1 MDAGAKQLADILN
14 GSRVLEVPYYQRSYV
29 WKEEQWERFL
39 SDMEYITS
47 TGKDY
52 FLGSIILKQQP
63 TGISPFDLQ
72 TIIDGQQRFTT
83 LALFFRCLCLKTDD
97 LETFER
103 SFTVRDRKTKERYP
117 AIRHSINDRKDFEE
131 VMELK
136 EDKQLEMTIPSS
148 IIKAYNYFQE
158 NMDPEKLDID
168 ILLNHVIFIGISV
181 QKDEDEQV
189 IFDTI
194 NSLGVM
200 LTTGELLKNYFFTE
214 STRKEYED
222 IWMPVFEK
230 DRETANYWDSLVTSG
245 RLKRANID
253 FFFSAYLYIKIQD
266 PDIKVSADHKVR
278 YRRSE
283 GLFNNYKDFISNY
296 KLNKAD
302 MLYDIMDY
310 AMLYQDNINPNIAE
324 GEIPG
329 KPGIER
335 MNFLIF
341 VLDYTTLV
349 PYTLY
354 LLKNVSDKAERNAMF
369 GYIESYVMRRQI
381 CKSDN
386 KNFSDLFAENLIN
399 NQVLTLEALKDYIEN
414 KDESQALAL
423 PRDKKLTGAFHT
435 SQLPN
440 KKSLA
445 ILYLM
450 ETALREGKPHATKL
464 DTFDK
469 YSLEHLMP
477 KQWEKNWPLG
487 PDGDANQRNS
497 MLLTLGNMSML
508 PAKLNTQ
515 ISNSGWADKKKGKGN
530 NRGLEYYAAG
540 IVTLEHVLDRPVWN
554 EEAISERADWLAAK
568 AIEIW
573 PSYLPE
579 DYDEENGK
587 ADANGAGSLSAVNPS
602 ADTHDYT
609 KFSLNGG
616 AFVPKSRFV
625 LDVVHAYMA
634 KHPDA
639 TYAQLKKV
647 FHDGLCSSGFKFKGF
662 LCAEEDYN
670 AWESKYKTKRY
681 MPDGPDRRLTSADGV
696 VFFVNTQWTLEG
708 TRGVAKLAKS
718 EGFKVSTETP
728 APQPS
733 LFE

>member
-29 WKEEQWERFL
+29 WKEEQWDRFL

-83 LALFFRCLCLKTDD
+83 LALFFKCLCLKTDD

-103 SFTVRDRKTKERYP
+103 SFTVRDRKTKERFS

-131 VMELK
+131 VMALK
-136 EDKQLEMTIPSS
+136 EDKPLEMVVPSN
-148 IIKAYNYFQE
+148 IIRAYNYFQE
-158 NMDPEKLDID
+158 NIDPDKLDID

-266 PDIKVSADHKVR
+266 PDIKVSADHKMR

-296 KLNKAD
+296 KLDKTD

-310 AMLYQDNINPNIAE
+310 AMLYQDNINPDIAE

-423 PRDKKLTGAFHT
+423 PRDRKLTGAFHT

-477 KQWEKNWPLG
+477 KQWEKNWPL
-487 PDGDANQRNS
+487 PPNGDANQRNS

-515 ISNSGWADKKKGKGN
+515 ISNAGWNDKKKGKGN

-540 IVTLEHVLDRPVWN
+540 IATLEHVLDRSVWD
-554 EEAISERADWLAAK
+554 ETAISERADWLACK
-568 AIEIW
+568 AIDIW

-579 DYDEENGK
+579 DYDEENG
-587 ADANGAGSLSAVNPS
+587 DVEGNGADSPATATPG

-609 KFSLNGG
+609 KFALNGG

-625 LDVVHAYMA
+625 LDVVRAYMA

-662 LCAEEDYN
+662 LCTEEDYN
-670 AWESKYKTKRY
+670 AWESKYKAKRY
-681 MPDGPDRRLTSADGV
+681 MPDGPDRRLTSSDGI
-696 VFFVNTQWTLEG
+696 VFYVNTQWTLEG
-708 TRGVAKLAKS
+708 TKGVAKLAKA
-718 EGFKVSTETP
+718 EGFKVATETP
-728 APQPS
+728 APQPE
-733 LFE
+733 LFD

>member
-1 MDAGAKQLADILN
+1 
-14 GSRVLEVPYYQRSYV
+14 
-29 WKEEQWERFL
+29 
-39 SDMEYITS
+39 
-47 TGKDY
+47 
-52 FLGSIILKQQP
+52 
-63 TGISPFDLQ
+63 
-72 TIIDGQQRFTT
+72 
-83 LALFFRCLCLKTDD
+83 
-97 LETFER
+97 
-103 SFTVRDRKTKERYP
+103 
-117 AIRHSINDRKDFEE
+117 
-131 VMELK
+131 
-136 EDKQLEMTIPSS
+136 
-148 IIKAYNYFQE
+148 
-158 NMDPEKLDID
+158 
-168 ILLNHVIFIGISV
+168 
-181 QKDEDEQV
+181 
-189 IFDTI
+189 
-194 NSLGVM
+194 
-200 LTTGELLKNYFFTE
+200 
-214 STRKEYED
+214 
-222 IWMPVFEK
+222 MPVFEK

-266 PDIKVSADHKVR
+266 PDIKVSADHKMR

-296 KLNKAD
+296 KLNKTD

-310 AMLYQDNINPNIAE
+310 AMLYQDNINPGIAE

-329 KPGIER
+329 TPGIER

-354 LLKNVSDKAERNAMF
+354 LLKNVSDKTERNAMF

-399 NQVLTLEALKDYIEN
+399 NQVLTLEELKDYIEN

-423 PRDKKLTGAFHT
+423 PRDRKLSSAFHT

-450 ETALREGKPHATKL
+450 ETALRAGKPHATKL

-477 KQWEKNWPLG
+477 KQWEKNWPLA
-487 PDGDANQRNS
+487 PDGDVNQRNS

-579 DYDEENGK
+579 DYDEENGENE
-587 ADANGAGSLSAVNPS
+587 ANGAGSSPAVNS
-602 ADTHDYT
+602 AADTHDYT

-625 LDVVHAYMA
+625 LDVVRAYMA

-639 TYAQLKKV
+639 TYSQLKKV

-662 LCAEEDYN
+662 LCTEEDYN

-681 MPDGPDRRLTSADGV
+681 MPDGPDRRLTSSDGV

-708 TRGVAKLAKS
+708 TKGVAKLAS
-718 EGFKVSTETP
+718 VRHLLHVVQDGGILDAGGLRGHVQVQGGPGSHQRLVPAQPLVLATP
-728 APQPS
+728 LDAESQQADAQTAEQHQRIHVPNQIPGARAVGQVFDQGLHGGKAEHTCEDAAQDAHGLAGAAAVGPLFLLCLCRRDKAALGGPLAACGLPVRGTVVGGRLAPALMGAAGGIGGGGLGTLAEFLPQGL
-733 LFE
+733 LFLLAHGGGRVRPVDMVFQVRLFLR

>member
-1 MDAGAKQLADILN
+1 MNADTKLLADIFN

-63 TGISPFDLQ
+63 TDLSPYDLQ
-72 TIIDGQQRFTT
+72 TIVDGQQRFTT
-83 LALFFRCLCLKTDD
+83 LAIFLKCLCLKTDD
-97 LETFER
+97 MDTFNR
-103 SFTVRDRKTKERYP
+103 SFTVRDRKAKKNLFV
-117 AIRHSINDRKDFEE
+117 IRHSINDRKDFDA
-131 VMELK
+131 VMALDD
-136 EDKQLEMTIPSS
+136 DKPLESVLPSN
-148 IIKAYNYFQE
+148 IVKAYNYFQA
-158 NMDPEKLDID
+158 NIDPAKLDID

-214 STRKEYED
+214 STREEYEEL
-222 IWMPVFEK
+222 WMPAFEK
-230 DRETANYWDSLVTSG
+230 DRETENYWDAQVTTG

-266 PDIKVSADHKVR
+266 PSIKVSADHKMR

-283 GLFNNYKDFISNY
+283 GLFNNYKDFIANY
-296 KLNKAD
+296 NQDKKE
-302 MLYDIMDY
+302 MIYDILAY
-310 AMLYQDNINPNIAE
+310 AELYQKNINPNIAA

-329 KPGIER
+329 TPGIER

-341 VLDYTTLV
+341 VLEYTTLV

-354 LLKNVSDKAERNAMF
+354 LLMNVKDKAELNAMF

-423 PRDKKLTGAFHT
+423 PRDKKLSDAFHT

-445 ILYLM
+445 ILYLL
-450 ETALREGKPHATKL
+450 ETALREGKPHTTKI
-464 DTFDK
+464 DVFEK

-477 KQWEKNWPLG
+477 KQWEKNWPLTPG
-487 PDGDANQRNS
+487 VDANQRN
-497 MLLTLGNMSML
+497 MILLTLGNLSL
-508 PAKLNTQ
+508 LSDKLNTQ
-515 ISNSGWADKKKGKGN
+515 ISNAGWNDKKQGKGSK
-530 NRGLEYYAAG
+530 RGLDFYAAG
-540 IVTLEHVLDRPVWN
+540 VVTLEHVLDRDVWD
-554 EEAISERADWLAAK
+554 EQAISERADWLAAR

-573 PSYLPE
+573 PSYLPD
-579 DYDEENGK
+579 DYDEEQ
-587 ADANGAGSLSAVNPS
+587 DGSEEASMNAS
-602 ADTHDYT
+602 GTDTHDYT

-616 AFVPKSRFV
+616 PYVPKSRFV
-625 LDVVHAYMA
+625 LDVVRAYMDR
-634 KHPDA
+634 HPEA
-639 TYAQLKKV
+639 TYSQLKSV
-647 FHDGLCSSGFKFKGF
+647 FHDGLCSSGFRFKGF
-662 LCAEEDYN
+662 LCTEEDYN
-670 AWESKYKTKRY
+670 VWESKYKSKRY
-681 MPDGPDRRLTSADGV
+681 MPDAPDRRLISSDGI
-696 VFFVNTQWTLEG
+696 VFYVNTQWTLEG
-708 TRGVAKLAKS
+708 TKGVARLAKS
-718 EGFKVSTETP
+718 EGFKVATETKN
-728 APQPS
+728 PQS
-733 LFE
+733 DLSD